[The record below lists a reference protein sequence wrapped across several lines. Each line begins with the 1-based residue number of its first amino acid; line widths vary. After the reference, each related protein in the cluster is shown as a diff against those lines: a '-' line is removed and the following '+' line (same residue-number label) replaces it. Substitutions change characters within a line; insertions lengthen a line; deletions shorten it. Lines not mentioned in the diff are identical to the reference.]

1 MGGACIVNS
10 CVCVNL
16 EFGVPEVVHVGDL
29 LHTQPAELTG
39 AHGAVHAVAAAVV
52 GLHDVGAAAGTR
64 LDLLCIF
71 GKHGSQSG
79 RLPRPHSRT
88 FILSLLQK
96 KKQ

>member
-1 MGGACIVNS
+1 MQ
-10 CVCVNL
+10 NL

-79 RLPRPHSRT
+79 R
-88 FILSLLQK
+88 FLSHTPGRSFVFTEK
-96 KKQ
+96 KAATVSPPPGSSLKT